1 MKLTYLTRLLSLIL
15 ILFALAAC
23 TSSDEIDLAE
33 PEDTELSND
42 DDDDDKEKE
51 EEEGEGE
58 GEGEGEE
65 EEEEEIDEDEGKE
78 ILIFSELLLTEEYQ
92 GLTTVAQITKAIDQ
106 ISDNGIIIFEED
118 VTYNID
124 SDLSITKSV
133 RLQGVGVTPTPD
145 ESSATSIADLAGAGE
160 IKTTFKLP
168 SSSAS
173 LIVKADNVE
182 FRHLRIE
189 AGGTGTSSGNVVEF
203 NGIIHNFKTENV
215 HFWGGG
221 YHLSPRNYMSPA
233 LKCHYTTFEDFNN
246 RGFFINRIYET
257 YDGVNYTKLDQCEF
271 YRCWFEVYDPTT
283 SDTRA
288 ISLDAGNTENPDI
301 MDFDGLEIKECY
313 FYDIGIASSKCRN
326 FKVLDCEFYV
336 KDLFDFP
343 LHLEEYS
350 REITISGC
358 LFDCDNS
365 EEIMIGVID
374 DSVVENNTVKGSC
387 YGFIQGRYAEDMIV
401 RNNDLSQM
409 VNINPSSPRD
419 ISFWDAV
426 GNRNI
431 TITGNNMSG
440 STYVT
445 ATSADASSIIFS
457 GNSSGVLTLA
467 EKTGYA
473 YPLEDGAL
481 CRIKNLDTGL
491 YISAQG
497 SNSEARATSSTG
509 EESEWRVTRIWPNR
523 YNVYNKKYDT
533 YLYIEK
539 CTEGYSSA
547 ALADAADIRL
557 QTKYYNTALG
567 ERLPIWDFTKQ
578 SSGSYPTYSIV
589 GPGGGNDGCVGVV
602 ETNILRDQ
610 KYIETGNRRSTNTV
624 SDEYCLYEFEVITE

>member
-1 MKLTYLTRLLSLIL
+1 MKHSYISLIMSF
-15 ILFALAAC
+15 ILMLSFAASC
-23 TSSDEIDLAE
+23 TSSDEIDLPTDPE
-33 PEDTELSND
+33 EEEQSSGDEDTED
-42 DDDDDKEKE
+42 DNEEEEEKE
-51 EEEGEGE
+51 EEV
-58 GEGEGEE
+58 
-65 EEEEEIDEDEGKE
+65 DEDEGKE
-78 ILIFSELLLTEEYQ
+78 ILNFSELIQSEDYQ
-92 GLTTVAQITKAIDQ
+92 GLTTVEQITKAISQ
-106 ISDNGIIIFEED
+106 ISEGGIIQFEED
-118 VTYNID
+118 ETYTIT

-145 ESSATSIADLAGAGE
+145 SSTATSIADLAGAGE
-160 IKTTFKLP
+160 IKTTFKLI

-173 LIVKADNVE
+173 LIVKADDVE

-189 AGGTGTSSGNVVEF
+189 GGGTGSGSGNVVEF
-203 NGIIHNFKTENV
+203 NGIIRNFKTKNV

-233 LKCHYTTFEDFNN
+233 LKCEYTTFEDFHN
-246 RGFFINRIYET
+246 RGFFINRIYEE
-257 YDGVNYTKLDQCEF
+257 YEGANYTVLEKCEF

-288 ISLDAGNTENPDI
+288 ISLDAGNTENPNI

-313 FYDIGIASSKCRN
+313 FYDIGIASSKCQN
-326 FKVLDCEFYV
+326 FKVIDCEFYV

-365 EEIMIGVID
+365 AEIMIGVID
-374 DSVVENNTVKGSC
+374 DSVVENNTVTGNC
-387 YGFIQGRYAEDMIV
+387 YGFIQGRYAENMVI

-409 VNINPSSPRD
+409 TNTNSSNA

-426 GNRNI
+426 GSRNI
-431 TITGNNMSG
+431 SVYGNKFDAG
-440 STYVT
+440 GVTYIKST
-445 ATSADASSIIFS
+445 AESESSISYYSNTGGSLNISSTS
-457 GNSSGVLTLA
+457 GYS
-467 EKTGYA
+467 

-481 CRIKNLDTGL
+481 CRIKNVDTGL

-497 SNSEARATSSTG
+497 SDSETRATSSTG
-509 EESEWRVTRIWPNR
+509 EESEWKVTRIWPNR
-523 YNVYNKKYDT
+523 YNVYNEKYDT

-539 CTEGYSSA
+539 CTEGYSTA

-557 QTKYYNTALG
+557 KTKYYNTDLG

-578 SSGSYPTYSIV
+578 SSGIYPTYSIV

-602 ETNILRDQ
+602 STDILRVQ
-610 KYIETGNRRSTNTV
+610 KYTTDGNRRSTNTV
-624 SDEYCLYEFEVITE
+624 SDTYCLYELEVIE